1 MDKLLD
7 GKNRRIVGLLSQAST
22 TTGYNAEPHFGKD
35 GVGEQSSTPD
45 FFSKELVS
53 MDTTEV
59 IMMSIIA
66 LLFLLLILCVGGH
79 R

>member
-22 TTGYNAEPHFGKD
+22 TTGYNAEPHFEKD

-45 FFSKELVS
+45 FFLER
-53 MDTTEV
+53 
-59 IMMSIIA
+59 
-66 LLFLLLILCVGGH
+66 VGVNGYY
-79 R
+79 